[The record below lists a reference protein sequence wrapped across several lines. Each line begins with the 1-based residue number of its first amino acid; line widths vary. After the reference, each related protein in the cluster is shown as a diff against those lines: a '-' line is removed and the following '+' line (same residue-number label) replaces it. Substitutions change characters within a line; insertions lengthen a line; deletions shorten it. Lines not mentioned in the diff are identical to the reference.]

1 MALFENYPPVMST
14 QMVAEITGLQPQQI
28 RILVRNGELPA
39 FQPGRRDYRFIK
51 DDIIRWFSTKTIGYD
66 RAEDPAEIDS

>member
-1 MALFENYPPVMST
+1 MALFDNYPPVMST

-51 DDIIRWFSTKTIGYD
+51 DDIIQWFSTRTFGYSPAD
-66 RAEDPAEIDS
+66 ESAEVEP